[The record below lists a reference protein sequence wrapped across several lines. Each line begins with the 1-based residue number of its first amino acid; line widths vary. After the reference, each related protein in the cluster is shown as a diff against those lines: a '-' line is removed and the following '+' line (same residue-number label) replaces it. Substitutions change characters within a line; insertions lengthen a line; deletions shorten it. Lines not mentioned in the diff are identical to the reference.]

1 MKINESEQK
10 TYATLVEIARESEKI
25 LHEEIYPK
33 LGVKC
38 DPAKQFEEA
47 CDHLKLDKIL
57 DEEMIERLKEYH
69 TFMQRFLH
77 ENARLETIKGSSKGK
92 SSADK
97 EKLTLYNKFL
107 KELLVKVEKS
117 RH

>member
-10 TYATLVEIARESEKI
+10 TYANLVDIAKENEKI
-25 LHEEIYPK
+25 LQEGIYPK

-47 CDHLKLDKIL
+47 CKHLKLDKIL
-57 DEEMIERLKEYH
+57 DEEMIERLQEYH
-69 TFMQRFLH
+69 TFMERFLH
-77 ENARLETIKGSSKGK
+77 ENAKLENIEGSSKGK

-107 KELLVKVEKS
+107 KELLEKVEKW

>member
-10 TYATLVEIARESEKI
+10 TYESLLEIAKENEKI
-25 LHEEIYPK
+25 LLNEIYPK

-47 CDHLKLDKIL
+47 SKHLKIEKIL
-57 DEEMIERLKEYH
+57 DEEMLERFKEYH
-69 TFMQRFLH
+69 TFMERFLH
-77 ENARLETIKGSSKGK
+77 ENSRLESIEGSSKGK
-92 SSADK
+92 ASADK
-97 EKLTLYNKFL
+97 EKLTAYNKFL
-107 KELLVKVEKS
+107 KELLVKVEKW